1 MGSHGRRVL
10 FRRCPRST
18 YPIQLACESLPQH
31 QTTQDLT
38 PAQRGLVQL
47 MRQHQFGRIENL
59 RVEAGQPILC
69 PDTKIVRVARI
80 NGSGDIPEVS
90 IQGELELKPAVL
102 DLLGQL
108 ERLSSAVVL
117 RLEFR
122 HGLPC
127 LLETE
132 AQVGAIGL

>member
-1 MGSHGRRVL
+1 MN
-10 FRRCPRST
+10 P
-18 YPIQLACESLPQH
+18 SLPQH

-38 PAQRGLVQL
+38 PAQRGLL
-47 MRQHQFGRIENL
+47 EIMREHQFGRIENW
-59 RVEAGQPILC
+59 RVEAGQPILR

-80 NGSGDIPEVS
+80 NGSGDIPEGS
-90 IQGELELKPAVL
+90 IQGEFELRPAVR
-102 DLLGQL
+102 DLLDQL
-108 ERLSSAVVL
+108 EKLSSAMVL

-132 AQVGAIGL
+132 AEVGATGL

>member
-1 MGSHGRRVL
+1 LAG
-10 FRRCPRST
+10 
-18 YPIQLACESLPQH
+18 IQERGVPFGASSKAVNPSLPQH

-38 PAQRGLVQL
+38 PAQRGLVQI
-47 MRQHQFGRIENL
+47 MREHQFGRIENW
-59 RVEAGQPILC
+59 RVEAGQPILR

-80 NGSGDIPEVS
+80 NGSEDIPEVS
-90 IQGELELKPAVL
+90 IQGELELKPAVR

-108 ERLSSAVVL
+108 EKLSSGTVL

>member
-1 MGSHGRRVL
+1 VLGWYSRARRPFGAPSKAVN
-10 FRRCPRST
+10 P
-18 YPIQLACESLPQH
+18 SLPQY
-31 QTTQDLT
+31 QTPQDLT
-38 PAQRGLVQL
+38 PAQPGLVQI
-47 MRQHQFGRIENL
+47 MRQHRFGRIENL
-59 RVEAGQPILC
+59 RVERGQPILR

-80 NGSGDIPEVS
+80 NGSGEIPEVS

-108 ERLSSAVVL
+108 EKLSSAMVL

-132 AQVGAIGL
+132 AEVGATGL